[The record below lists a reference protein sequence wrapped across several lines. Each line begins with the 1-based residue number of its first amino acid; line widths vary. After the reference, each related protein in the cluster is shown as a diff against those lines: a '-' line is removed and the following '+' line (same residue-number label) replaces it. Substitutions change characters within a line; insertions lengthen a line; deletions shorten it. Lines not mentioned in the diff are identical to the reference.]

1 VGRRCKFFIL
11 FLPLAVLLLIFL
23 RLAAEILPV
32 WEDAGVINGSTRKV
46 ISSRY
51 FEHIYIPFDE
61 N

>member
-1 VGRRCKFFIL
+1 MV
-11 FLPLAVLLLIFL
+11 IFL

-32 WEDAGVINGSTRKV
+32 WEDAGVINGFTRKV

-51 FEHIYIPFDE
+51 FEHICILPDE

>member
-1 VGRRCKFFIL
+1 MGRRCKFFIL
-11 FLPLAVLLLIFL
+11 FHPLAVLLLIFL

-32 WEDAGVINGSTRKV
+32 WEDAGVINVFTRRV

-51 FEHIYIPFDE
+51 LEHICIPPDE